1 VAIMEI
7 SVVPLGL
14 GDTSVGDFIAAV
26 IRYLQHE
33 GIPYE
38 LTDMGTLIHGHAAR
52 LLKVAQVLHELPFDQ
67 GVDRVVTHITI
78 DDRRDKE
85 VHLGDKVKSVK
96 VRLT

>member
-1 VAIMEI
+1 MAIMEI

-14 GDTSVGDFIAAV
+14 KDTSVGDFVAAV
-26 IRYLQHE
+26 IRRLQQE

-96 VRLT
+96 GRLT

>member
-1 VAIMEI
+1 MAIMEI

-14 GDTSVGDFIAAV
+14 GKTSVGDYVAQV
-26 IRYLQHE
+26 VEYLQKE
-33 GIPYE
+33 SIPYE

-67 GVDRVVTHITI
+67 GVQRVVTHIVI

-85 VHLGDKVKSVK
+85 VILGDKIKSVK
-96 VRLT
+96 ARLK

>member
-1 VAIMEI
+1 MEI

-14 GDTSVGDFIAAV
+14 GDASVGDFVAGV
-26 IRYLQHE
+26 IRYLQQE
-33 GIPYE
+33 GIPHE

-52 LLKVAQVLHELPFDQ
+52 LLKVAQALHELPFDQ
-67 GVDRVVTHITI
+67 GVNRVVTHITI